1 MSEFE
6 ISPALIGQKVCL
18 PSRPEWGVGT
28 VLRVQSTNIH
38 SQPQH
43 RVSIQ
48 FTSGHRLLHVP
59 PARLALPGTQP
70 QRESGWLDAAGGEDL
85 DGRLRGLPAFARE
98 FLGTPRQRVIM
109 LAPLFA
115 CGAEATE
122 LVTWARAQ
130 TQVADPLSLWSRDE
144 LRSAF
149 EEFCRRR
156 DRFFRAAAA
165 DLRRSLGDEA
175 VERALA
181 TIEPP
186 LRECM
191 RAALG

>member
-1 MSEFE
+1 MAELE
-6 ISPALIGQKVCL
+6 ISPALVGQKVCL

-28 VLRVQSTNIH
+28 VLRVQSISVH
-38 SQPQH
+38 SEPRH

-48 FTSGHRLLHVP
+48 FTSGHRLLYVP
-59 PARLALPGTQP
+59 PARLAMPGSQP
-70 QRESGWLDAAGGEDL
+70 QRASGWLDAAGGEDL
-85 DGRLRGLPAFARE
+85 DARLRGLPDFARE

-115 CGAEATE
+115 CDDEAAE

-144 LRSAF
+144 LRSAY

-175 VERALA
+175 IERALG
-181 TIEPP
+181 TIESP
-186 LRECM
+186 LCERM